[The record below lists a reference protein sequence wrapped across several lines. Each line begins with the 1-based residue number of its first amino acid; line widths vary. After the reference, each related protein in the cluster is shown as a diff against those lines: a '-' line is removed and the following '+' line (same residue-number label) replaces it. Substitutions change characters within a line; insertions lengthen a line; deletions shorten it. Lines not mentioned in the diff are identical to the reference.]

1 MTSRK
6 RRLAAL
12 ERWALLA
19 APFVPL
25 VVAVIE
31 YLNR

>member
-12 ERWALLA
+12 EALLA